1 MKTIT
6 LTEEE
11 LNECLQAVQDREM
24 NDNEFVNVQLP
35 KDDYILNITT
45 KDGELVL
52 FSIAPKD
59 GELVLFSIAPKDGE
73 LVLFNITTKK
83 GKLLFD
89 EEVIFIFILGDVIKA
104 GRKNGEVIEINN
116 IISKKVTK

>member
-1 MKTIT
+1 MITIT

-11 LNECLQAVQDREM
+11 LNEFLQSMKEHREM
-24 NDNEFVNVQLP
+24 NDNEIVNVQLP
-35 KDDYILNITT
+35 KDDYILNIVT

-52 FSIAPKD
+52 MN
-59 GELVLFSIAPKDGE
+59 IAPKDGE
-73 LVLFNITTKK
+73 LVLFNITTKE

-89 EEVIFIFILGDVIKA
+89 EEVIFIFIFNGVIKA

-116 IISKKVTK
+116 IISK

>member
-11 LNECLQAVQDREM
+11 LNECLQAVQDNREM

-35 KDDYILNITT
+35 KDDYILNIAT
-45 KDGELVL
+45 KDRELVL
-52 FSIAPKD
+52 LNIAPKD
-59 GELVLFSIAPKDGE
+59 GELVL
-73 LVLFNITTKK
+73 LNIITKE

-116 IISKKVTK
+116 ILASK

>member
-1 MKTIT
+1 MTTIT

-11 LNECLQAVQDREM
+11 LNEFLQVQENREM
-24 NDNEFVNVQLP
+24 NDNEFVNVQMT

-52 FSIAPKD
+52 
-59 GELVLFSIAPKDGE
+59 LNIAPKDGE
-73 LVLFNITTKK
+73 LVLFNILTKE

-89 EEVIFIFILGDVIKA
+89 EEVIFIFILRESGVIKA

-116 IISKKVTK
+116 ILASK

>member
-11 LNECLQAVQDREM
+11 LNECLQAVQDNREM
-24 NDNEFVNVQLP
+24 NDNELVSVQLP
-35 KDDYILNITT
+35 KDDYIFNITT

-52 FSIAPKD
+52 
-59 GELVLFSIAPKDGE
+59 LNIAPKDGE
-73 LVLFNITTKK
+73 LVLFNITTKE

-89 EEVIFIFILGDVIKA
+89 EEVIFMFIFGDVIKA

-116 IISKKVTK
+116 IISK

>member
-11 LNECLQAVQDREM
+11 LNECLQAVQDRKM
-24 NDNEFVNVQLP
+24 NDNEIVSVQLP

-52 FSIAPKD
+52 
-59 GELVLFSIAPKDGE
+59 LNIAPKDGE
-73 LVLFNITTKK
+73 LVLFNIITK

-116 IISKKVTK
+116 ILASK

>member
-11 LNECLQAVQDREM
+11 LNECLQSVQDNREM
-24 NDNEFVNVQLP
+24 NDNELVSMQLP

-45 KDGELVL
+45 KDGELAL
-52 FSIAPKD
+52 
-59 GELVLFSIAPKDGE
+59 LNIAPKDGE
-73 LVLFNITTKK
+73 LVLFNITTKE

-89 EEVIFIFILGDVIKA
+89 EEVIFIFILRESGVIKA
-104 GRKNGEVIEINN
+104 GRKNGEVIEIDN
-116 IISKKVTK
+116 IISK

>member
-1 MKTIT
+1 MITIT

-11 LNECLQAVQDREM
+11 LNECLQAVQENREITHVH
-24 NDNEFVNVQLP
+24 DEFVNVQLP
-35 KDDYILNITT
+35 KDDYVFNITT

-52 FSIAPKD
+52 
-59 GELVLFSIAPKDGE
+59 L
-73 LVLFNITTKK
+73 NIITKE

-89 EEVIFIFILGDVIKA
+89 EEVIFIFIVNDVIKA

-116 IISKKVTK
+116 ILASK

>member
-11 LNECLQAVQDREM
+11 LNECLQAVQDRKM
-24 NDNEFVNVQLP
+24 NDNEIVSVQLP

-52 FSIAPKD
+52 LNIAPKD
-59 GELVLFSIAPKDGE
+59 GELI
-73 LVLFNITTKK
+73 LFNIITKE

-89 EEVIFIFILGDVIKA
+89 EEVIFIFILNGVIKA

-116 IISKKVTK
+116 ILASK

>member
-1 MKTIT
+1 MITIT

-11 LNECLQAVQDREM
+11 LNECLQAVQDNREM
-24 NDNEFVNVQLP
+24 NDNELVSVQLH

-52 FSIAPKD
+52 
-59 GELVLFSIAPKDGE
+59 LNIAPKDGE
-73 LVLFNITTKK
+73 LVLFNIITKE

-104 GRKNGEVIEINN
+104 GRKNGEVIEIHN
-116 IISKKVTK
+116 ILASK

>member
-1 MKTIT
+1 MITIT

-11 LNECLQAVQDREM
+11 LNECLQAVQENREI
-24 NDNEFVNVQLP
+24 NDNELVSVQLP

-52 FSIAPKD
+52 
-59 GELVLFSIAPKDGE
+59 LNIAPKDGE
-73 LVLFNITTKK
+73 LVLFNITTKE

-89 EEVIFIFILGDVIKA
+89 EEVIFIFILGGVIKA
-104 GRKNGEVIEINN
+104 GRKNGEVIEIDN
-116 IISKKVTK
+116 IISK

>member
-11 LNECLQAVQDREM
+11 LNECLQAVQENREM
-24 NDNEFVNVQLP
+24 NDNELVSVQLP
-35 KDDYILNITT
+35 KDDYILNIVT

-52 FSIAPKD
+52 
-59 GELVLFSIAPKDGE
+59 LNIAPKDGE
-73 LVLFNITTKK
+73 LVLFNITTKE

-89 EEVIFIFILGDVIKA
+89 EEVIFMFIFNNVIKA
-104 GRKNGEVIEINN
+104 GRKNGEVIEIDN
-116 IISKKVTK
+116 IISK

>member
-6 LTEEE
+6 LTEKE
-11 LNECLQAVQDREM
+11 LKECLQENREI
-24 NDNEFVNVQLP
+24 NDDEFVSVQMT

-52 FSIAPKD
+52 FN
-59 GELVLFSIAPKDGE
+59 VAPKDGE
-73 LVLFNITTKK
+73 LVLFNILTKE

-89 EEVIFIFILGDVIKA
+89 EEVIFIFILNDVIKA
-104 GRKNGEVIEINN
+104 GRKNGEVIEIDN
-116 IISKKVTK
+116 IISKQITE

>member
-11 LNECLQAVQDREM
+11 LNECLQVQENREITHVH
-24 NDNEFVNVQLP
+24 DEFVNVQLP

-52 FSIAPKD
+52 LSFAPKD
-59 GELVLFSIAPKDGE
+59 GELI
-73 LVLFNITTKK
+73 LFNIITED
-83 GKLLFD
+83 GELLFD
-89 EEVIFIFILGDVIKA
+89 EEVIFIFIFNDVIKA
-104 GRKNGEVIEINN
+104 GRKNGEVIEIDN
-116 IISKKVTK
+116 IISK